1 MKNTRH
7 SLFFLLALLVKATD
21 GILEMIGGFLIF
33 LIKPAFINKIVI
45 LLTQHELS
53 EDPNDFIA
61 TNLVKLANSY
71 SIKTEHFAVFYLLS
85 HGLIKVWLVVSLL
98 RNRLWAYPTAILFLA
113 IFIAYQTYRFSYTHS
128 IFLILLTIF
137 DLFVVWL
144 IWKEYKK
151 LGIKEI

>member
-1 MKNTRH
+1 MKKIKH
-7 SLFFLLALLVKATD
+7 SPLFLLALLLKAAD
-21 GILEMIGGFLIF
+21 GILEIVGGFLIF
-33 LIKPAFINKIVI
+33 LIKPELVNKIVI

-61 TNLVKLANSY
+61 TNLIKLANSY
-71 SIKTEHFAVFYLLS
+71 SIKTEYFAVSYLLS

-113 IFIAYQTYRFSYTHS
+113 IFIGYQIYRFSYTHS

-144 IWKEYKK
+144 TWKEYKK
-151 LGIKEI
+151 LDTKEI